1 MKKVLILGGAG
12 FIGAALVQKLNELGF
27 DVTAVDRYWAI
38 KPAGVRCLTGDAF
51 DTSFLNDLMPNQD
64 VVFHL
69 VSTTVP
75 ASSNKSPVFDCET
88 NVIGSLKILDAMV
101 ENNVSKIVFSSSGGT
116 VYGIPD
122 SVPIKENFP
131 NFPISAYGIGKLTIE
146 RYLYLYSY
154 LHGINA
160 SVLRFANPY
169 GPGQVPETGQGAIA
183 TFVKRALHGETI
195 EIWGDGSVIRDF
207 IYIDDVVDAFIA
219 SERIREPFTLFNI
232 GLGQG
237 KSLLEV
243 VATIERELSNK
254 ISVTFR
260 SSRPFDVPEVV
271 LDIQKAKSVLG
282 WQPKHSFE
290 EGMKKL
296 VAHMK
301 SQVGTSKNPCPQP

>member
-1 MKKVLILGGAG
+1 MKKALVLGGAG

-27 DVTAVDRYWAI
+27 DVTAVDRYWVM
-38 KPAGVRCLTGDAF
+38 KPAGVKCVTGDVF
-51 DTSFLNDLMPNQD
+51 DTSCLNDVMPNQD

-88 NVIGSLKILDAMV
+88 NVVGALRVLDAMV
-101 ENNVSKIVFSSSGGT
+101 ENNVGRIVFSSSGGT

-122 SVPIKENFP
+122 AIPITEGSP
-131 NFPISAYGIGKLTIE
+131 NFPISAYGIGKLAIE
-146 RYLYLYSY
+146 RYLNLYSY
-154 LHGINA
+154 LYGMHTV
-160 SVLRFANPY
+160 VLRLSNPY
-169 GPGQVPETGQGAIA
+169 GPGQVPEKGQGVIA
-183 TFVKRALHGETI
+183 TFIKRALHSETI

-207 IYIDDVVDAFIA
+207 IYIDDVVDALIA
-219 SERIREPFTLFNI
+219 SEQTSKPFTLLNI
-232 GLGQG
+232 GLGKG

-243 VATIERELSNK
+243 LAVIERELGDKVAVS
-254 ISVTFR
+254 FQP
-260 SSRPFDVPEVV
+260 SRACDVPEVV

-301 SQVGTSKNPCPQP
+301 SQLTP